1 MELRK
6 FQLSATITKI
16 WLDFRTLAEKK
27 SWEGRKKERKRAK
40 KKEKKRDERGEGW
53 WMGMEGKEE
62 RKKGKQNRVKELTL
76 VSETTVSSLLP
87 PYLTTASVTAIPG
100 SIAQASPPGY
110 LKAFNITIETY
121 SGF

>member
-1 MELRK
+1 MVR
-6 FQLSATITKI
+6 FQNLS
-16 WLDFRTLAEKK
+16 
-27 SWEGRKKERKRAK
+27 RKKVVGGEEEGKEESK

-121 SGF
+121 SCF